1 MCAARLAKGKE
12 HDLGGE
18 LVPDGQRDRDSF
30 PQLLKP
36 LPVRL
41 ASERLGFLG
50 TSGRALVGRSASG
63 TPRQARASRPQIN
76 AGQCDR

>member
-63 TPRQARASRPQIN
+63 TPQPSPCKPPSDKRRPM
-76 AGQCDR
+76 R